1 MKISKEDL
9 IKDMELSYSILRD
22 EISTLE
28 NRMNT
33 LVGICG
39 VLIVFVSGLIAYIN
53 TIQSST
59 STLVSKYLFG
69 VFLILCL
76 IVIILVIM
84 MLYPRS
90 ASFESIKNNSS
101 GIEWKGTP
109 EIVGKFGDFANYWL
123 TLGNADT
130 AEEFIKETYIKTLWG
145 KELLKNKKI
154 KFSKY
159 IMITFTIAMICL
171 VIGSLSM
178 LLSF

>member
-1 MKISKEDL
+1 MRINKEDL
-9 IKDMELSYSILRD
+9 VKDMELSYNILRD
-22 EISTLE
+22 EMSILE

-39 VLIVFVSGLIAYIN
+39 VLIVFVSGLIVYIN

-59 STLVSKYLFG
+59 STLFSKYLFG

-84 MLYPRS
+84 MFYPRS
-90 ASFESIKNNSS
+90 ASSKSIKNNSTNIKWS
-101 GIEWKGTP
+101 GTSEP
-109 EIVGKFGDFANYWL
+109 VGKFEEFANYWL
-123 TLGNADT
+123 TQGNADT
-130 AEEFIKETYIKTLWG
+130 VEEFIKETYIKTLWG
-145 KELLKNKKI
+145 KELLKNKRI

-159 IMITFTIAMICL
+159 IMIIFTIAMICL